1 MASGKIFSLL
11 KTFLFVFFALYLFF
25 GIRQIKRQLDN
36 AEQARSVR
44 LKEVKIKEGTSDKNS
59 PGYADVEGGS
69 AASTIDGLPATWWY
83 GPTGKES
90 VSLIFELSEP
100 VFVGEVDIIFL
111 ESRYSTDFTIFFED
125 GGSWITA
132 KDISGNNNLKVEEK
146 IDPSRIIS
154 TRKVKVSFAKTPV
167 GDGLVGVAEV
177 KVFKK
182 I

>member
-1 MASGKIFSLL
+1 MAFEKIFSLI
-11 KTFLFVFFALYLFF
+11 KTFLFVLFALYLTIS
-25 GIRQIKRQLDN
+25 IRQIKRQIDN
-36 AEQARSVR
+36 AEQTRLVR
-44 LKEVKIKEGTSDKNS
+44 VKEVKIKGGTSDKNS
-59 PGYADVEGGS
+59 PGYTDAEGGS

-83 GPTGKES
+83 GPTGKEP

-111 ESRYSTDFTIFFED
+111 KSRHSTDFTIFFED
-125 GGSWITA
+125 EGSWVTA
-132 KDISGNNNLKVEEK
+132 KDIFGNDNLRAEEK
-146 IDPSRIIS
+146 IDPSRMIS
-154 TRKVKVSFAKTPV
+154 TQKVKVSFAKTPV